1 MNEMDL
7 LKSIPMYILTI
18 PGFNSEYPVYDGQ
31 KKSMTIV
38 YDRGNKL
45 FSLRITLTSDKKGL
59 VTDNYTYA
67 GKVAV
72 NKLKK
77 LVKAYIESYGY
88 KVKLGM
94 HVWRIN

>member
-7 LKSIPMYILTI
+7 LKSIPYYTLTL
-18 PGFNSEYPVYDGQ
+18 PGFNSEAPMYDNQ

-45 FSLRITLTSDKKGL
+45 FSLRIALTSDKKGL

-67 GKVAV
+67 GKTAV

-88 KVKLGM
+88 KVKLGI
-94 HVWRIN
+94 HI

>member
-1 MNEMDL
+1 MSEMDI
-7 LKSIPMYILTI
+7 LKDIPVGILTLS
-18 PGFNSEYPVYDGQ
+18 GFNSEYPMYDNQ

-45 FSLRITLTSDKKGL
+45 FSLRIALTSDKKGL

-67 GKVAV
+67 NKVAV

-88 KVKLGM
+88 KVKLGI
-94 HVWRIN
+94 HI

>member
-7 LKSIPMYILTI
+7 LKGIPWHILTL
-18 PGFNSEYPVYDGQ
+18 PGFNSEYPMYDNQ

-38 YDRGNKL
+38 YDRGKTL

-88 KVKLGM
+88 KVKLGI
-94 HVWRIN
+94 HV

>member
-1 MNEMDL
+1 MSEMDL
-7 LKSIPMYILTI
+7 LKSIPMYILTL
-18 PGFNSEYPVYDGQ
+18 PGFNSEYPVYDNQ
-31 KKSMTIV
+31 RKSMTIV
-38 YDRGNKL
+38 YERGNKL
-45 FSLRITLTSDKKGL
+45 FSLRIALTSDKKGL
-59 VTDNYTYA
+59 ITDNYTYV

-94 HVWRIN
+94 HV